1 MGEIMIIC
9 FSFLAIIVWL
19 LAIIMAVKNRGNDN
33 G

>member
-19 LAIIMAVKNRGNDN
+19 LAIIMAVKNRWFTK
-33 G
+33 